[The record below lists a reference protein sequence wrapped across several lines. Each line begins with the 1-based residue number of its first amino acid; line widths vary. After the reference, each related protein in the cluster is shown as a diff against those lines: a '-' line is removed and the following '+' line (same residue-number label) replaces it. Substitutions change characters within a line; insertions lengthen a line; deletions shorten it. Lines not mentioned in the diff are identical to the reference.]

1 MAILAVTALSWGC
14 STPPQ
19 PEIDAAHAAIEKA
32 KADRANEYAGSAM
45 REAEAARAALESELN
60 AQQQAWFKSY
70 DRARELAS
78 AATAAAVRAST
89 EAVAAREKAAR
100 AEAAEKAA
108 AARRAAIRA
117 AAVPAGRGGVQQPV
131 KIKDVM
137 PVYPATAK
145 SARVGGIVTIEATID
160 TDGKVSEA
168 RVVKSVPL
176 LDQAALDAVK
186 QWEYRPS
193 TRDGKPVPVVVTV
206 NVNFVR
212 S

>member
-1 MAILAVTALSWGC
+1 MRSR
-14 STPPQ
+14 PP
-19 PEIDAAHAAIEKA
+19 
-32 KADRANEYAGSAM
+32 S
-45 REAEAARAALESELN
+45 
-60 AQQQAWFKSY
+60 
-70 DRARELAS
+70 
-78 AATAAAVRAST
+78 AST

-168 RVVKSVPL
+168 RVVKSIPL